1 MMPAVAWILIW
12 VGLTLAGL
20 AYLGWLAYRLLAKTK
35 AAVAA
40 AEPVL
45 GQLEDLSRVANH
57 KFEYKPNADNL
68 LDDPV
73 PHIQEQLRLRKAR
86 NDKAVERQRRLRN
99 KLIDFDVNESEF
111 KNEP

>member
-1 MMPAVAWILIW
+1 MPPFIWGLIW

-20 AYLGWLAYRLLAKTK
+20 VYLGWLTYRVLVKAKS
-35 AAVAA
+35 ALVA
-40 AEPVL
+40 AEPVIAK
-45 GQLEDLSRVANH
+45 LEELSRAA
-57 KFEYKPNADNL
+57 KAAPDYQPNPDNL

-73 PHIQEQLRLRKAR
+73 PHIQEQLRLRKRR
-86 NDKAVERQRRLRN
+86 NDKAAERQRRLRN